1 MIRHIINAFKRAK
14 KREVTEPQLQSH
26 FPMKEFAGQF
36 TVPKGWLILEMG
48 QSPLHLL
55 WFCHMVNG
63 EDMGKNIPL
72 RQVFVEEYDD
82 PFDALMECNARIKN
96 NAWFTTDESGKRIL
110 PER

>member
-14 KREVTEPQLQSH
+14 KNEQPQLQSY

-55 WFCHMVNG
+55 WFCNMVCG
-63 EDMGKNIPL
+63 DDMGKGGTMK
-72 RQVFVEEYDD
+72 QVFTEEHDD
-82 PFDALMECNARIKN
+82 PFEAVKECNRMIK
-96 NAWFTTDESGKRIL
+96 AEEYVTRA
-110 PER
+110 